1 MAWHGV
7 VDLFRMDWP
16 RVLAGLLSYRFF
28 LLIVLLKC
36 NKNRGCILVW
46 NLCLMRYPYRY
57 LTVMEQLLLVFTEQY
72 PYQHTTQ
79 FGFFFALFVPWYA

>member
-1 MAWHGV
+1 
-7 VDLFRMDWP
+7 MDWP

-28 LLIVLLKC
+28 LVIVLLKF

-46 NLCLMRYPYRY
+46 NLYLMCYPY
-57 LTVMEQLLLVFTEQY
+57 LTVMVQLLLVFIEQY